1 MRHGKPELACDK
13 AGLDDTGRPNSHPSA
28 PTFVMHAV
36 TAYFGSPR
44 ITHRLFRIVLLA
56 LGLASGTGRAL
67 AAEVDFS
74 RDVRPLLNQHCTPCH
89 GGVKKAGGVSFLFR
103 ESAMTPGKSGAVPI
117 KPGDLENSEAI
128 RRLLTKDEDDRM
140 PPAKHGPRLAEAEI
154 ATLRDWVKQGAAWKG
169 HWAYAAPALP
179 ALPPASKSKWG
190 RTPLDRFIL
199 AKLDAEKLRPA
210 KEADREAW
218 LRRVS
223 FDLTGLPPT
232 PTEAKDFLADKKAG
246 AHERV
251 VDRLLKSPHFGERW
265 AAPWLDL
272 ARYAD
277 SQGYEKDAARTVWP
291 WRDWVIRAFNDD
303 LPFDQFTVRL
313 LAGDLLPDAT
323 LADVVASAFNRHT
336 PTNAEGGTDD
346 EEYRVSAVLDRV
358 STTWKTWQAV
368 SFNCIQCHAHPYDP
382 FDHAEF
388 YQFLAF
394 FNTSQD
400 WDLNGDEPR
409 LSVPLDVKDFPR
421 AREVDRVMH
430 SLRRDQLS
438 ATEALNRNAAQWRT
452 LTPLSA
458 SSSHQTKLVITNL
471 AGGGGEV
478 VTEGTV
484 SHDSKFTLELAAP
497 EGGLTVTALRVD
509 ALPKNPEAA
518 QLMPE
523 LGFILSEV
531 RSQILN
537 AENSAAVTDYEKALA
552 DARAAESKAA
562 EAEKAAKDTD
572 KEARKKDLEAR
583 RKEAR
588 DLERKH
594 PGEVKWRYA
603 FGDEV
608 QPFQDPQTTLDPDSR
623 GWGAL
628 SRMTHPR
635 HLVLVPETPF
645 ALLAGSKLRVLIRQE
660 ASPNDMAPLVLN
672 RGRFSLSADPA
683 WTSFVGSA
691 EFKARWDKLAELRKE
706 RDAIKA
712 ASMPVMAEQE
722 APLKRPT
729 AVFQR
734 GNWMNH
740 GERVAAGVPKI
751 FPQPPAGQP
760 VDRLAM
766 ARWIAST
773 NNPLTARVAV
783 NRVWEQL
790 FGAGIVDSVDDFG
803 TSGQAPSHP
812 ELLDFLAVRFQTE
825 LGWSV
830 KRLLRELVL
839 SATYRQDASVTPQL
853 RERDPAN
860 RLLARGPRTR
870 LAAEMVRDNALAVSG
885 LLSEKMFGPPV
896 MPLQP
901 DGIWRVVYSSQKWE
915 TSKDADAHR
924 RALYTYWRRS
934 APYPSLLTFDAP
946 NRSVC
951 AARRLATSTPLQ
963 ALVTLNDPVYMEAAR
978 ALGERMAKEGGAKLE
993 QQLAHGYRLATGRAA
1008 AKADLA
1014 DLAALHG
1021 ETLAAY
1027 RKERT
1032 LAEKLGGTP
1041 EQAALTLVANALLN
1055 LDATLTK

>member
-1 MRHGKPELACDK
+1 MHAPAASPVRNRP
-13 AGLDDTGRPNSHPSA
+13 AGRLVPTLLLGLLLGPGPGRP
-28 PTFVMHAV
+28 
-36 TAYFGSPR
+36 
-44 ITHRLFRIVLLA
+44 
-56 LGLASGTGRAL
+56 L
-67 AAEVDFS
+67 AAAVDFA
-74 RDVRPLLNQHCTPCH
+74 RDVRPLLNRHCTPCH

-103 ESAMTPGKSGAVPI
+103 ESAMAPGKSGEIPF
-117 KPGDLENSEAI
+117 KPGDPEHSEAI
-128 RRLLTKDEDDRM
+128 RRLLTADEDDRM
-140 PPAKHGPRLAEAEI
+140 PPAKHGPRLSETEV
-154 ATLRDWVKQGAAWKG
+154 ATFRDWVKQGAPWQG
-169 HWAYAAPALP
+169 HWAYTAPTLP
-179 ALPPASKSKWG
+179 AVPKVLRAKWC
-190 RTPLDRFIL
+190 RSPLDRFVL
-199 AKLDAEKLRPA
+199 AKLEAERLPPA

-232 PTEAKDFLADKKAG
+232 PDDAKAFLADRKSG

-251 VDRLLKSPHFGERW
+251 VDRLLRSPHFGERW

-303 LPFDQFTVRL
+303 LPFDQFTVRM

-323 LADVVASAFNRHT
+323 LDDVVASAFNRHT

-346 EEYRVSAVLDRV
+346 EEYRVAATLDRV

-388 YQFLAF
+388 YKFLAF

-421 AREVDRVMH
+421 ARDLDRQMRA
-430 SLRRDQLS
+430 LRSAQVAETRQL
-438 ATEALNRNAAQWRT
+438 AANTGQWRT

-458 SSSHQTKLVITNL
+458 TSTGQTKLVIRAL
-471 AGGGGEV
+471 PAGGGEV

-497 EGGLTVTALRVD
+497 ENGLDVTALRID
-509 ALPKNPEAA
+509 ALPKDPEAA

-531 RSQILN
+531 RAQVLSDAN
-537 AENSAAVTDYEKALA
+537 ATSVADYEKALA
-552 DARAAESKAA
+552 EARAAEAEAA
-562 EAEKAAKDTD
+562 EAEKSADKAD
-572 KEARKKDLEAR
+572 KEARKKDLEVR
-583 RKEAR
+583 RKAVR
-588 DLERKH
+588 DLDRKH
-594 PGEVKWRYA
+594 PGEVAWRFA
-603 FGDEV
+603 LGDEV
-608 QPFQDPQTTLDPDSR
+608 APFQDPQATLDPDSR

-635 HLVLVPETPF
+635 HLVLVPEAPF
-645 ALLAGSKLRVLIRQE
+645 KLPAGAKLRVFIRQE
-660 ASPNDMAPLVLN
+660 AAPNDMAPLVMN
-672 RGRFSLSADPA
+672 RSRFSLSGDAA
-683 WTSFVGSA
+683 WTGLVNGTDFRS
-691 EFKARWDKLAELRKE
+691 RRDRLAELQRD
-706 RDAIKA
+706 RDAIKG
-712 ASMPVMAEQE
+712 ASMPVMAEQD
-722 APLKRPT
+722 PQLKRPT

-740 GERVAAGVPKI
+740 GDRVTAGVPKI
-751 FPQPPAGQP
+751 FPQLTADQPA
-760 VDRLAM
+760 DRLAM

-783 NRVWEQL
+783 NRIWEQL
-790 FGAGIVDSVDDFG
+790 FGNGIVESVDDFG

-812 ELLDFLAVRFQTE
+812 GLLDYLAVRFQTE
-825 LGWSV
+825 LGWST
-830 KRLLRELVL
+830 KGLIRELVL
-839 SATYRQDASVTPQL
+839 SATYRQDATVTPQL

-870 LAAEMVRDNALAVSG
+870 LSAEMVRDNALAVSG
-885 LLSEKMFGPPV
+885 LLADKMFGPPV

-951 AARRLATSTPLQ
+951 AARRLNTSTPLQ
-963 ALVTLNDPVYMEAAR
+963 ALVTLNDPVFMEAAQ
-978 ALGERMAKEGGAKLE
+978 ALGGRMAAEGGTKLE
-993 QQLAHGYRLATGRAA
+993 RQLAHGYRLVTGRAP

-1014 DLAALHG
+1014 DLKTLHA

-1027 RKERT
+1027 TKDKA

-1041 EQAALTLVANALLN
+1041 ERAALTLVANALLN

>member
-1 MRHGKPELACDK
+1 M
-13 AGLDDTGRPNSHPSA
+13 
-28 PTFVMHAV
+28 
-36 TAYFGSPR
+36 SPR
-44 ITHRLFRIVLLA
+44 FVLA
-56 LGLASGTGRAL
+56 GPRAVAVFAAL
-67 AAEVDFS
+67 AALFVAPTRAADVDFA
-74 RDVRPLLNQHCTPCH
+74 RDVRPLLNQHCTSCH
-89 GGVKKAGGVSFLFR
+89 GGVKKAGGVTFLFR
-103 ESAMTPGKSGAVPI
+103 ESAMAPGKSGEVPF
-117 KPGDLENSEAI
+117 KPGDLEKSEAI
-128 RRLLTKDEDDRM
+128 RRLTTADEDDRM
-140 PPAKHGPRLAEAEI
+140 PPPKHGPRLSDKEVAI
-154 ATLRDWVKQGAAWKG
+154 FRDWVKQGAPWKG
-169 HWAYAAPALP
+169 HWAYAAPT
-179 ALPPASKSKWG
+179 LPPLPKVSQPKWC
-190 RTPLDRFIL
+190 RAPLDRFVL
-199 AKLDAEKLRPA
+199 AKLDAEKLKPS
-210 KEADREAW
+210 KEADRLAW

-223 FDLTGLPPT
+223 FDLIGLPPT
-232 PTEAKDFLADKKAG
+232 PEETKAFLADRKSG

-265 AAPWLDL
+265 TAPWLDL
-272 ARYAD
+272 GRYAD

-291 WRDWVIRAFNDD
+291 WRDWLIRAFNVD
-303 LPFDQFTVRL
+303 LPFDQFTVRM

-323 LADVVASAFNRHT
+323 LDDVVATAFHRNT

-358 STTWKTWQAV
+358 STTWKTWQGV
-368 SFNCIQCHAHPYDP
+368 SFNCVQCHAHPYDP
-382 FDHAEF
+382 IDHPEF
-388 YQFLAF
+388 YKFLAI

-409 LSVPLDVKDFPR
+409 LNVPLDVKDFAR
-421 AREVDRVMH
+421 ARELDRQ
-430 SLRRDQLS
+430 LRDLRTGQL
-438 ATEALNRNAAQWRT
+438 AETEKLAGSSAQWRM
-452 LTPLSA
+452 LTPLTAA
-458 SSSHQTKLVITNL
+458 SSHLTKLVIQPF
-471 AGGGGEV
+471 AAGGGEV

-497 EGGLTVTALRVD
+497 AGGLTVTALRID

-518 QLMPE
+518 LLMPE

-531 RSQILN
+531 RSQVL
-537 AENSAAVTDYEKALA
+537 SADNTKAVADYEQALA
-552 DARAAESKAA
+552 EARAAESKAA
-562 EAEKAAKDTD
+562 EAEKSAKDAD

-583 RKEAR
+583 RKEVR

-608 QPFQDPQTTLDPDSR
+608 QPFQDPQATLDPDNR

-635 HLVLVPETPF
+635 HLVLVPEAPF
-645 ALLAGSKLRVLIRQE
+645 MLPSGAKLRVLIRQE
-660 ASPNDMAPLVLN
+660 AAPNDMAPLVMN
-672 RGRFSLSADPA
+672 RSRFSLSADTA
-683 WTSFVGSA
+683 WTSQVNGA
-691 EFKARWDKLAELRKE
+691 DFKARWDKLAELRKE
-706 RDAIKA
+706 RDAIKG
-712 ASMPVMAEQE
+712 ASTPVMAEQD

-740 GERVAAGVPKI
+740 GERVTAGVPKI
-751 FPQPPAGQP
+751 FQQPPAGQP

-783 NRVWEQL
+783 NRIWEQL
-790 FGAGIVDSVDDFG
+790 FGNGIVESLDDFG
-803 TSGQAPSHP
+803 TSGQPPSHP

-839 SATYRQDASVTPQL
+839 SATYRQDATVTPSL

-870 LAAEMVRDNALAVSG
+870 LGAEMVRDNALAVSG
-885 LLSEKMFGPPV
+885 LLSDKLFGPPV

-934 APYPSLLTFDAP
+934 TPYPSLLTFDAP

-951 AARRLATSTPLQ
+951 AAKRTTTSTPLQ

-978 ALGERMAKEGGAKLE
+978 ALGERMAKKGGTKLE
-993 QQLAHGYRLATGRAA
+993 QQLAFGYRLTTGRAPT
-1008 AKADLA
+1008 KADVK
-1014 DLAALHG
+1014 DLQALHA

-1027 RKERT
+1027 TQDKA
-1032 LAEKLGGTP
+1032 LAENFGGTP
-1041 EQAALTLVANALLN
+1041 ELAAMTLVANALLN
-1055 LDATLTK
+1055 LDVTLTK

>member
-1 MRHGKPELACDK
+1 
-13 AGLDDTGRPNSHPSA
+13 
-28 PTFVMHAV
+28 MHAAV
-36 TAYFGSPR
+36 TSPGSPR
-44 ITHRLFRIVLLA
+44 SPRRFVFSLLLA
-56 LGLASGTGRAL
+56 WSCAVGIGPAL
-67 AAEVDFS
+67 AAEVDFA

-103 ESAMTPGKSGAVPI
+103 ESAMAPGKSGAVPFL
-117 KPGDLENSEAI
+117 PGDLEKSEAI
-128 RRLLTKDEDDRM
+128 TRLLTADEDDRM
-140 PPAKHGPRLAEAEI
+140 PPPKHGPRLSEKDI
-154 ATLRDWVKQGAAWKG
+154 AVFRDWVKQGAPWKG
-169 HWAYAAPALP
+169 HWAYAAPTLP
-179 ALPPASKSKWG
+179 ALPKVSKPAWSRS
-190 RTPLDRFIL
+190 PLDRFIL
-199 AKLDAEKLRPA
+199 AKLDAEKLKPS

-232 PTEAKDFLADKKAG
+232 LDEAKAFLADKKSG
-246 AHERV
+246 AYERV
-251 VDRLLKSPHFGERW
+251 VDRLLKSAHFGERW

-323 LADVVASAFNRHT
+323 LDDVVASAFNRNT

-358 STTWKTWQAV
+358 GTTWKTWQAV

-421 AREVDRVMH
+421 AQELDRQV
-430 SLRRDQLS
+430 RAFRTAQL
-438 ATEALNRNAAQWRT
+438 ADTEKLAGKAAQWRT

-478 VTEGTV
+478 LTEGTV

-509 ALPKNPEAA
+509 ALPKNTEAA

-523 LGFILSEV
+523 LGFILSEI
-531 RSQILN
+531 RSQILS
-537 AENSAAVTDYEKALA
+537 AENAAAVIDYEKALA
-552 DARAAESKAA
+552 DARSAESKAA
-562 EAEKAAKDTD
+562 EAEKSAKDAD

-583 RKEAR
+583 RKEVR
-588 DLERKH
+588 ELERKH

-608 QPFQDPQTTLDPDSR
+608 QPFQDPQATLDPDSR

-645 ALLAGSKLRVLIRQE
+645 TLPAGSKLRILIRQE
-660 ASPNDMAPLVLN
+660 AAPNDMAPLVLN
-672 RGRFSLSADPA
+672 RSRFSLSADPA

-712 ASMPVMAEQE
+712 ASMPVMAEQDT
-722 APLKRPT
+722 PLKRPT

-751 FPQPPAGQP
+751 FPQPPVGQV

-803 TSGQAPSHP
+803 TSGQPPSHP
-812 ELLDFLAVRFQTE
+812 ELLDFLAARFQTE
-825 LGWSV
+825 MSWSV
-830 KRLLRELVL
+830 KRLIREIVL
-839 SATYRQDASVTPQL
+839 SATYRQDATVTPQL

-885 LLSEKMFGPPV
+885 LLSDKLFGPPV

-934 APYPSLLTFDAP
+934 TPYPSLLTFDAP
-946 NRSVC
+946 GRSVC
-951 AARRLATSTPLQ
+951 TARRLTTSTPLQ

-978 ALGERMAKEGGAKLE
+978 ALGERMAKEGGAKLPR
-993 QQLAHGYRLATGRAA
+993 QLAYGYRLATGRTAT
-1008 AKADLA
+1008 KADLA
-1014 DLAALHG
+1014 DLRALHA
-1021 ETLAAY
+1021 ESLAAY
-1027 RKERT
+1027 AQDKT
-1032 LAEKLGGTP
+1032 LAEKFGGTP

-1055 LDATLTK
+1055 LDLTLTK

>member
-1 MRHGKPELACDK
+1 MSSRSPFARPRPVAVFLAV
-13 AGLDDTGRPNSHPSA
+13 AA
-28 PTFVMHAV
+28 
-36 TAYFGSPR
+36 
-44 ITHRLFRIVLLA
+44 LFAAAAR
-56 LGLASGTGRAL
+56 G
-67 AAEVDFS
+67 AEVDFA
-74 RDVRPLLNQHCTPCH
+74 RDVRPLLNQHCTSCH

-103 ESAMTPGKSGAVPI
+103 ESAMAPGKSGEVPF
-117 KPGDLENSEAI
+117 KPGDLEKSEAI

-140 PPAKHGPRLAEAEI
+140 PPPKHGPRLSEKEI
-154 ATLRDWVKQGAAWKG
+154 AIFRDWVKQGAPWKG
-169 HWAYAAPALP
+169 HWAYAAPTLP
-179 ALPPASKSKWG
+179 ALPKVSQPKWC
-190 RTPLDRFIL
+190 RSELDRFIL
-199 AKLDAEKLRPA
+199 AKLDTEKLKPS
-210 KEADREAW
+210 KEADRLAW
-218 LRRVS
+218 LRRVT
-223 FDLTGLPPT
+223 FDLIGLPPT
-232 PTEAKDFLADKKAG
+232 PDEAKAFLADRKSG

-272 ARYAD
+272 GRYAD

-291 WRDWVIRAFNDD
+291 WRDWLIRAFNDD
-303 LPFDQFTVRL
+303 LPFDQFTVRM
-313 LAGDLLPDAT
+313 LAGDLLPDAS
-323 LADVVASAFNRHT
+323 LDDLVATAFHRNT

-346 EEYRVSAVLDRV
+346 EEYRVTAVVDRV
-358 STTWKTWQAV
+358 GTTWKTWQAV
-368 SFNCIQCHAHPYDP
+368 SFNCVQCHAHPYDP
-382 FDHAEF
+382 IDHPEF
-388 YQFLAF
+388 YRFLAI

-409 LSVPLDVKDFPR
+409 LNVPLDVKDFPR
-421 AREVDRVMH
+421 ARALDR
-430 SLRRDQLS
+430 
-438 ATEALNRNAAQWRT
+438 QWRDLRT
-452 LTPLSA
+452 AQLAETEKLAANATQWRPLTPLSA
-458 SSSHQTKLVITNL
+458 VSSHLTKLVIQPL
-471 AGGGGEV
+471 ASGGGEV

-484 SHDSKFTLELAAP
+484 SHDSKFTLDLAAP

-531 RSQILN
+531 RGQVLSADN
-537 AENSAAVTDYEKALA
+537 AKAVADYEQALA
-552 DARAAESKAA
+552 DARTAESKAG
-562 EAEKAAKDTD
+562 EAEKSAKDAD

-583 RKEAR
+583 RKEVR
-588 DLERKH
+588 ELERQH

-608 QPFQDPQTTLDPDSR
+608 QPFQDPQATLDPDSR

-645 ALLAGSKLRVLIRQE
+645 TLPAGAKLRVLIRQE
-660 ASPNDMAPLVLN
+660 AAPNDMAPLVMN
-672 RGRFSLSADPA
+672 RGRFSLSADNA
-683 WTSFVGSA
+683 WTALVSGA
-691 EFKARWDKLAELRKE
+691 DFKARWDKLAELKKE

-712 ASMPVMAEQE
+712 ASMPVMAEQD
-722 APLKRPT
+722 ASLRRPT

-740 GERVAAGVPKI
+740 GERVTAGVPKI
-751 FPQPPAGQP
+751 FPQPPTGQP

-783 NRVWEQL
+783 NRIWEQL
-790 FGAGIVDSVDDFG
+790 FGSGIVDSLDDFG
-803 TSGQAPSHP
+803 TSGQPPSHP

-839 SATYRQDASVTPQL
+839 SATYRQDATVTPQL

-870 LAAEMVRDNALAVSG
+870 LSAEMVRDNALAVSG
-885 LLSEKMFGPPV
+885 LLSDKLFGPPV

-934 APYPSLLTFDAP
+934 TPYPSLLTFDAP

-951 AARRLATSTPLQ
+951 AAKRTTTSTPLQ

-978 ALGERMAKEGGAKLE
+978 ALGERMTREGGAKLE
-993 QQLAHGYRLATGRAA
+993 QRLAHGYRLATGRAP
-1008 AKADLA
+1008 AKADLK
-1014 DLAALHG
+1014 DLRALHA
-1021 ETLAAY
+1021 EMLAAY
-1027 RKERT
+1027 T
-1032 LAEKLGGTP
+1032 QDQALAEKFGASP

-1055 LDATLTK
+1055 LDVTLTK